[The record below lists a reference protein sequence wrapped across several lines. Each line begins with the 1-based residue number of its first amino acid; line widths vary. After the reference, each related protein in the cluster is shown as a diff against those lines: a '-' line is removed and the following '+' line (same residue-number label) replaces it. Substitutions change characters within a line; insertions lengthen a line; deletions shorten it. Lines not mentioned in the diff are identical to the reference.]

1 MRKSS
6 YFGTAALALLLNLTA
21 AEAFQFTPIAQTMR
35 PTGKGQT
42 AEFRLINDGNDP
54 IAVEVKIMKRVMTST
69 GEDELTDVT
78 DEFSLFPAQAIITGN
93 DAKLVRVQWLGGPD
107 LTQENAYRIIA
118 EQVPVNLENK
128 TKGTGAQIQVML
140 KYVGSL
146 YVQPEGAK
154 SNLVIMGAKT
164 SSDKNNGKVLQ
175 LTVAN
180 KGIRH
185 TVVKD
190 PVLVVGNVELKAE
203 DLKGFVDTN
212 ILVGTERTYA
222 IPYPAKL
229 SGAGNLS
236 PDTMRLTYR
245 ESD

>member
-1 MRKSS
+1 MRKNL
-6 YFGTAALALLLNLTA
+6 YLGVLALATFLNGPVA
-21 AEAFQFTPIAQTMR
+21 QAFQFTPIAQTMR

-54 IAVEVKIMKRVMTST
+54 IAVEVKVMKRVMTAT
-69 GEDELTDVT
+69 GEDVLTDVT

-118 EQVPVNLENK
+118 EQVPVNLEHK

-146 YVQPEGAK
+146 YVQPEGMK
-154 SNLVIMGAKT
+154 SNLVVTGAKA
-164 SSDKNNGKVLQ
+164 SSDKTGKILQ

-180 KGIRH
+180 KGTRH
-185 TVVKD
+185 TIVKD
-190 PVLVVGNVELKAE
+190 PVLMVGTVELKAE
-203 DLKGFVDTN
+203 DLKNFVDTN
-212 ILVGTERTYA
+212 ILVGTERTYN
-222 IPYPAKL
+222 IPFPAKL
-229 SGAGNLS
+229 SGNLS
-236 PDTMRLTYR
+236 SDTMRLTYR